1 MSPNEV
7 HSIDEILHKELRRR
21 FGFSQFR
28 GAQLEIIRHI
38 SLGKHCVVVMPTGAG
53 KSLCYQIPALVR
65 GGVALIVSP
74 LLALMKDQV
83 DALQEKGIRATTIN
97 SSLTTA
103 QRRTVMREV
112 LEGKWE
118 ILYVSPERFTP
129 HFIEYL
135 QKIDLRLFAIDEAHC
150 ISQWGHDFRPDYLQL
165 GKVRRN
171 FPHVPTIAL
180 TATAT
185 PEVQQDILQSLELKD
200 VSKQFSAE
208 NTEFTENTKH
218 TENTNTNNLAT
229 SNHARL
235 FVTGFDRENLILDV
249 ISTQRN
255 NDKVRV
261 LVDTL
266 QNPEGPS
273 LVYCATRK
281 NVEEV
286 TIHLRSNGIDAGM
299 YHAGLSME
307 DRVAVQ
313 EGFMKGIFPVVVA
326 TNAFGMGVDKEDVR
340 TIIHWEFPGTV
351 EAYYQEIG
359 RAGRDGKESKVIL
372 LYRDVDRKI
381 QEFFINSSYPTLECI
396 ERVWMHLQDR
406 IQHQYQVNVQERQ
419 HAQSRS
425 NVDHLDD
432 LDDLVDLDP
441 WGDDIQ
447 NIQNTNIQNT
457 NIQIQ
462 KVTKDFS
469 EKDRTIFI
477 KLEDLAECLEDLG
490 NERTAS
496 SCVYV
501 LQRTGYIRRI
511 PSSEREGHLTLF
523 TPYHYSALQGG
534 LIDQLLPKFKAN
546 RTDILRNHLTHPDFQ
561 ELLRSRIQNHLKLK
575 GLRWRVF
582 EMIQNAVHE
591 IGNTTLLVRLDV
603 VAEGMG
609 LNREQLLA
617 AIRGLEDRGF
627 VN

>member
-1 MSPNEV
+1 
-7 HSIDEILHKELRRR
+7 ILHQKLHQR
-21 FGFSQFR
+21 FGFDQFR
-28 GAQLEIIRHI
+28 GAQLDIIRHI
-38 SLGKHCVVVMPTGAG
+38 SLGNHCVVVMPTGAG

-83 DALQEKGIRATTIN
+83 DALRSKGIRAATIN

-112 LEGKWE
+112 LEGHWE

-135 QKIDLRLFAIDEAHC
+135 KKVDLRLFAIDEAHC

-165 GKVRRN
+165 GKVRRH
-171 FPHVPTIAL
+171 FQHVPTIAL

-185 PEVQQDILQSLELKD
+185 PEVQQDILKSLELRCSD
-200 VSKQFSAE
+200 NIYE
-208 NTEFTENTKH
+208 NNIQENNINISDSQTGS
-218 TENTNTNNLAT
+218 NNQTITDQAK
-229 SNHARL
+229 L
-235 FVTGFDRENLILDV
+235 FVTGFDRENLVLDV

-286 TIHLRSNGIDAGM
+286 TIQLRSNGIDAGM

-307 DRVAVQ
+307 DRIAVQ
-313 EGFMKGIFPVVVA
+313 EGFMNGDFPVVVA

-340 TIIHWEFPGTV
+340 CIIHWEFPGTV

-396 ERVWMHLQDR
+396 EKVWEDLQDR
-406 IQHQYQVNVQERQ
+406 VQIQYQKNSTQEYSTQ
-419 HAQSRS
+419 EYSK
-425 NVDHLDD
+425 
-432 LDDLVDLDP
+432 
-441 WGDDIQ
+441 Q
-447 NIQNTNIQNT
+447 N
-457 NIQIQ
+457 
-462 KVTKDFS
+462 
-469 EKDRTIFI
+469 
-477 KLEDLAECLEDLG
+477 
-490 NERTAS
+490 
-496 SCVYV
+496 
-501 LQRTGYIRRI
+501 
-511 PSSEREGHLTLF
+511 
-523 TPYHYSALQGG
+523 
-534 LIDQLLPKFKAN
+534 
-546 RTDILRNHLTHPDFQ
+546 
-561 ELLRSRIQNHLKLK
+561 
-575 GLRWRVF
+575 
-582 EMIQNAVHE
+582 NA
-591 IGNTTLLVRLDV
+591 
-603 VAEGMG
+603 A
-609 LNREQLLA
+609 
-617 AIRGLEDRGF
+617 
-627 VN
+627 

>member
-1 MSPNEV
+1 MSPNQMT
-7 HSIDEILHKELRRR
+7 SIDEILHQKLHQR
-21 FGFSQFR
+21 FGFDQFR
-28 GAQLEIIRHI
+28 GAQLDIIRHI
-38 SLGKHCVVVMPTGAG
+38 SLGNHCVVVMPTGAG

-65 GGVALIVSP
+65 GGIALIVSP

-83 DALQEKGIRATTIN
+83 DALRSKGIRAATIN
-97 SSLTTA
+97 SSLTST

-112 LEGKWE
+112 LEGHWE

-135 QKIDLRLFAIDEAHC
+135 QKVDLRLFAIDEAHC

-165 GKVRRN
+165 GKVRRQ
-171 FPHVPTIAL
+171 FEHVPTIAL

-185 PEVQQDILQSLELKD
+185 PEVQQDILKSLELKCSD
-200 VSKQFSAE
+200 NIHE
-208 NTEFTENTKH
+208 NNISSSDGPNEIINH
-218 TENTNTNNLAT
+218 TITNQAK
-229 SNHARL
+229 L
-235 FVTGFDRENLILDV
+235 FVTGFDRENLVLDV

-286 TIHLRSNGIDAGM
+286 TVQLRSNGIDAGM

-307 DRVAVQ
+307 DRIAVQ
-313 EGFMKGIFPVVVA
+313 EGFMNGDFPVVVA

-340 TIIHWEFPGTV
+340 CIIHWEFPGTV

-359 RAGRDGKESKVIL
+359 RAGRDGKESKAIL

-396 ERVWMHLQDR
+396 ERVWQDLQDR
-406 IQHQYQVNVQERQ
+406 VQIQFQENTKQ
-419 HAQSRS
+419 KNAIPENAKQNNTAISME
-425 NVDHLDD
+425 
-432 LDDLVDLDP
+432 DLDP
-441 WGDDIQ
+441 FGSMDNDHVDDFVDTLVDK
-447 NIQNTNIQNT
+447 NA
-457 NIQIQ
+457 
-462 KVTKDFS
+462 S
-469 EKDRTIFI
+469 EKDRTIFL
-477 KLEDLAECLEDLG
+477 KLDHLAECLEDLG

-496 SCVYV
+496 SCIYV

-523 TPYHYSALQGG
+523 QPYHYSALQAG
-534 LIDQLLPKFKAN
+534 LIEQLLPTFRSR
-546 RTDILRNHLTHPDFQ
+546 RTDIESNHQNHSDFQ
-561 ELLRSRIQNHLKLK
+561 DI
-575 GLRWRVF
+575 
-582 EMIQNAVHE
+582 
-591 IGNTTLLVRLDV
+591 
-603 VAEGMG
+603 
-609 LNREQLLA
+609 
-617 AIRGLEDRGF
+617 
-627 VN
+627 